1 MPAVAFAPA
10 IPLLLWVVP
19 CTALCW
25 WRARTFEAEAGY
37 AAWGAPVWLWA
48 VTGLLLG
55 PFALLAMYLAT
66 TPTKARHSTAGQRA
80 EGARLRHVS
89 ADGSDDR
96 FTPGDA
102 DAWLSRL
109 GTVAFGPASPPEMP
123 ASATPLAT
131 LDVPGEAGWYPVSDD
146 GADQA
151 YWDGSTWRSRV
162 RWNGYTWL
170 DASHLE

>member
-1 MPAVAFAPA
+1 MLKLFPTCADLERSERESRSSLPAVAFAPA

-66 TPTKARHSTAGQRA
+66 TPPRPGTARRPTREH
-80 EGARLRHVS
+80 
-89 ADGSDDR
+89 GSV
-96 FTPGDA
+96 T
-102 DAWLSRL
+102 
-109 GTVAFGPASPPEMP
+109 SPPTGP
-123 ASATPLAT
+123 TTASQQYRPDLAQSSCC
-131 LDVPGEAGWYPVSDD
+131 PG
-146 GADQA
+146 
-151 YWDGSTWRSRV
+151 R
-162 RWNGYTWL
+162 
-170 DASHLE
+170 